1 MQIKYKIEENKK
13 NSKKTKYKY
22 KDLIIEKIKNMV

>member
-1 MQIKYKIEENKK
+1 MQIKHKIEEYKK
-13 NSKKTKYKY
+13 NSKKTKDKY